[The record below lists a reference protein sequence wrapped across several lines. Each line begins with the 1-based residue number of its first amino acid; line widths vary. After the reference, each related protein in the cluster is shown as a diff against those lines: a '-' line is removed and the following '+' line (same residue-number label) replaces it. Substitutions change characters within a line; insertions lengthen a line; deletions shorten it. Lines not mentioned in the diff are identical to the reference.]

1 MIYKKRPLKVDA
13 EQWFRVE
20 YDRQAGANTL
30 PIYHLD
36 VGHFRDPE
44 VDSESCCE
52 HCDATMHDHGWI
64 DTLDGGHTVCPG
76 DWIVTE
82 VGGRKVPFKPHEFKI
97 FHEPNLD
104 HSTSALRSD
113 FEETSVALIERV
125 GAGVKFTPVE
135 GDEEIIRYGG
145 FDELKEA

>member
-13 EQWFRVE
+13 ERWYGVE
-20 YDRQAGANTL
+20 YDRKAGENTQ

-36 VGHFRDPE
+36 VDYFRDPLVE
-44 VDSESCCE
+44 SETPCE
-52 HCDATMHDHGWI
+52 YCERAMGDHGWI

-82 VGGRKVPFKPHEFKI
+82 VGGRKVPFKPHEFEI

-104 HSTSALRSD
+104 HSLSALRND
-113 FEETSVALIERV
+113 VEEAAVALIERV
-125 GAGVKFTPVE
+125 GAGVKFTPAE
-135 GDEEIIRYGG
+135 GDEEIIRPSSVIG
-145 FDELKEA
+145 FAE